1 MQKSVCLSFQT
12 AVRWEDYNLGP
23 SVCGKKSDRHKGKR
37 KKNLGAIQIVIN
49 LLMTYEKLHCKGEP
63 YRLQRSFGTHKQ
75 PDRHTHTDTYPVPF
89 IQGLMHAE
97 FSKFCFVQVLFIII
111 VCITYIVA

>member
-1 MQKSVCLSFQT
+1 
-12 AVRWEDYNLGP
+12 
-23 SVCGKKSDRHKGKR
+23 
-37 KKNLGAIQIVIN
+37 
-49 LLMTYEKLHCKGEP
+49 MTYEKLHCKGEP